1 MSVTCRTMTSADV
14 DAVCA
19 LAHKIW
25 HRHYPGIITVEQID
39 YMLGQRYRPER
50 LREELATPGIAW
62 DVAERDGALC
72 GFASTH
78 HDRVH
83 GELKLDKL
91 YVDPAVQR
99 HGIGRRL
106 FEQAI
111 ERARSLACSALY
123 LAVNKHNG
131 QAIEAYRRYGFAV
144 RDAVTVDIGGGF
156 VMDDFIMA
164 RSL

>member
-1 MSVTCRTMTSADV
+1 MSVTCRSMTSADIE
-14 DAVCA
+14 AVSA
-19 LAHKIW
+19 LAQKIW
-25 HRHYPGIITVEQID
+25 YRHYPGIIAVEQID

-50 LREELATPGIAW
+50 LREELATSGIAW

-91 YVDPAVQR
+91 YVDPALQR
-99 HGIGRRL
+99 LGIGRQL
-106 FEQAI
+106 LEQAI
-111 ERARSLACSALY
+111 ERARSLGCSALY

-156 VMDDFIMA
+156 VMDDFIMVY
-164 RSL
+164 SL